1 MRGCEPSHRTPP
13 GWQPTAIRAD
23 IASPREVG
31 EKGGPNAMAL
41 AIHRPRVL
49 RGPALD
55 DPLVA
60 PVLGTDRLLLRP
72 YRAEDAVDWLAI
84 EADEQVRSGLGWPL
98 RTERQALDHFRA
110 RTHHVA
116 LSQADDFLALAVEC
130 DGHVIGDVSLH
141 LRTLAEET
149 RSVEIG
155 WLQRSDRCGH
165 GYATEAAQAAL
176 DLAFGRLRAVIVVA
190 VIDRTNDPSARL
202 ARRLGFRL
210 AGTTATRATWLLAR
224 EQHPGSAAGFDST
237 IVDQRR
243 FPH

>member
-1 MRGCEPSHRTPP
+1 
-13 GWQPTAIRAD
+13 
-23 IASPREVG
+23 
-31 EKGGPNAMAL
+31 MAL
-41 AIHRPRVL
+41 AIHRPRLL
-49 RGPALD
+49 RGPELD
-55 DPLVA
+55 EPVNA

-84 EADEQVRSGLGWPL
+84 EADEQVRSGLGWPT
-98 RTERQALDHFRA
+98 RTERQALEHFRA
-110 RTHHVA
+110 RRHHTA
-116 LSQADDFLALAVEC
+116 LRQVGDFLALAVEH

-165 GYATEAAQAAL
+165 GYATEAAEAAL
-176 DLAFGRLRAVIVVA
+176 DLAFGPLGAMLVTAVVA
-190 VIDRTNDPSARL
+190 RANEPSARL

-210 AGTTATRATWLLAR
+210 AGATASRATWLLAR
-224 EQHPGSAAGFDST
+224 EEHSGAAGGFGGSLADR
-237 IVDQRR
+237 RR